1 MYSSILFSTTLLSF
15 VVNLALATPTPAA
28 TGLCKVSYDAN
39 YDNLT
44 TGPVALLDK
53 TPSPY
58 DGLGLLGW
66 FTVPPGLINTIQT
79 HSSPNSIGFNLVGE
93 VASLTAP
100 TITTSYSGSTVQSF
114 TLYSVY
120 MGCVVINPLGVY
132 EPQSCS
138 VLATGTTADGSTVTQ
153 SLTFTVP
160 FPVPL
165 ADLPEAQQLQ
175 TFESQFTDLTSLVF
189 SVSAAGT
196 ATPLVGVSFDNMV
209 YDLIYNCADC
219 TASDCVSV

>member
-1 MYSSILFSTTLLSF
+1 MTSR
-15 VVNLALATPTPAA
+15 PA
-28 TGLCKVSYDAN
+28 
-39 YDNLT
+39 
-44 TGPVALLDK
+44 PVALLDK
-53 TPSPY
+53 TPSPH

-66 FTVPPGLINTIQT
+66 FTVSPATTNTIQT
-79 HSSPNSIGFNLVGE
+79 NSSPNSIGFNLVGE
-93 VASLTAP
+93 VDSLTAP

-114 TLYSVY
+114 TLYIVY

-138 VLATGTTADGSTVTQ
+138 VLATGTNANGSTATQ

-165 ADLPEAQQLQ
+165 ADLPEAQQLN
-175 TFESQFTDLTSLVF
+175 TFESSFTDLTNVVF

-196 ATPLVGVSFDNMV
+196 ATPLAGVSFDNMV

-219 TASDCVSV
+219 TASDCVSM